1 MCASST
7 LLRRKSR
14 RKDACS
20 EVIIT
25 PPIRFLYLCVY
36 WRPARSDSTICS
48 TTLSGTPIVD
58 RSAAPRIVLTI
69 PSAWSS
75 MRFAL
80 SMISGACDCL
90 LILRAAAMI
99 SKTAKGLT
107 PAVSAKPLADDRDER
122 FMVVLLHNSPGVI
135 AEMTGVST
143 LLNPFVFVAVPFSPT
158 TPQVQPFLRTPP
170 LATARGRRPVHGDL
184 LLGEF
189 LETRTAGPIADWGA
203 GGADCGLR
211 IASFVRF
218 SIFGLRSSILQPR
231 GNLGRGV

>member
-1 MCASST
+1 
-7 LLRRKSR
+7 
-14 RKDACS
+14 
-20 EVIIT
+20 
-25 PPIRFLYLCVY
+25 
-36 WRPARSDSTICS
+36 
-48 TTLSGTPIVD
+48 
-58 RSAAPRIVLTI
+58 
-69 PSAWSS
+69 

-143 LLNPFVFVAVPFSPT
+143 LLNPFVLVAVPFSPT
-158 TPQVQPFLRTPP
+158 TPQVQPFVRTPP

-189 LETRTAGPIADWGA
+189 LETRTALLLAN
-203 GGADCGLR
+203 CRSR
-211 IASFVRF
+211 IEDRGSRVASFVRF
-218 SIFGLRSSILQPR
+218 SILDPR
-231 GNLGRGV
+231 FNLIRGTQ